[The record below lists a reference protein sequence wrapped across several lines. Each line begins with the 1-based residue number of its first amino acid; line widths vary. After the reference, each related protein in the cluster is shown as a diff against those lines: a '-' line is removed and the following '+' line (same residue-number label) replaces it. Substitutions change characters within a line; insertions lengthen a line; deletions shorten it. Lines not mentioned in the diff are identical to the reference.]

1 MDRTS
6 GDTAGAAPLDSPGLS
21 GTGLDKAGLSSAG
34 PNSAGP
40 NSALL
45 SKTSVGVLLGVT
57 SSVSFGA
64 SGPFAKALIDAGF
77 SPLQAVWLRIVGAV
91 LILIACSAALRR
103 RGLIAML
110 RRNSALVTVY
120 GLVAVAGCQAAY
132 FVAAS
137 RLPVGVAILLEFT
150 GPVLVVGW
158 VRLVRRWPVPRVSLV
173 GVAVAMAGL
182 VCVVQIWSGV
192 HLDPVGLAAG
202 LGAGTGNAT
211 FFLLIDRL
219 TGSVDPLALN
229 LGGMIVAA
237 VALAPLATPWSTPW
251 GVLTRDVPLGH
262 SSAAPGWLLAASVV
276 LVSTSVAYL
285 TGTAA
290 VQRLSAPV
298 AAGLAYIE
306 PTSAAVIAW
315 VALGERLNPVQILGG
330 SVVLF
335 GAFLAQRGI
344 AAGRAT
350 DGAAAAAAEAP
361 GDAVASTVFEPALTP

>member
-1 MDRTS
+1 MS
-6 GDTAGAAPLDSPGLS
+6 AAALGTAAANRAALD
-21 GTGLDKAGLSSAG
+21 
-34 PNSAGP
+34 
-40 NSALL
+40 
-45 SKTSVGVLLGVT
+45 KTSVGVLLGVV

-64 SGPFAKALIDAGF
+64 SGPFAKALIDAGI

-91 LILIACSAALRR
+91 LILTACSAVLRR
-103 RGLIAML
+103 RGLIGVL
-110 RRNSALVTVY
+110 RRNGGLVTGY

-158 VRLVRRWPVPRVSLV
+158 VRLVRRRPVARVSLA

-182 VCVVQIWSGV
+182 MCVVQIWSGV
-192 HLDPVGLAAG
+192 HLDLVGLAAG
-202 LGAGTGNAT
+202 LGAGAGNAT
-211 FFLLIDRL
+211 FFLLIDRV

-237 VALAPLATPWSTPW
+237 VVLAPLAAPWSTPW
-251 GVLTRDVPLGH
+251 GVLARDVPLGH
-262 SSAAPGWLLAASVV
+262 GSGAPGWLLAASVI
-276 LVSTSVAYL
+276 LVSTSIAYL

-306 PTSAAVIAW
+306 PAWAAVIAW
-315 VALGERLNPVQILGG
+315 VALGERLNPAQIVGG
-330 SVVLF
+330 LVVLF

-344 AAGRAT
+344 AAARGT
-350 DGAAAAAAEAP
+350 DGAVTAAVPGEEAAAT
-361 GDAVASTVFEPALTP
+361 GFEPALTS